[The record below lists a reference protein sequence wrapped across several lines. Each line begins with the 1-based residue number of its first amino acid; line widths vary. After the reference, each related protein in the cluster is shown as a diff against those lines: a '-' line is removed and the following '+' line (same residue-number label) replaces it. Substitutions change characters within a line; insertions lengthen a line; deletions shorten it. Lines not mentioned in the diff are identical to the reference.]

1 LATKSSKADVRFGII
16 STANIATKVCLGM
29 HAARGA
35 TPSAVAS
42 RDAGK
47 AKSWAKKHR
56 IPRSFG
62 SYQALLEDPDI
73 DAVYIALPPSMHH
86 EWTIKAAEHG
96 KHVLCEKPIALD
108 LKQAKEMVHAC
119 KQHSVQL
126 MDGVFWVHHPRA
138 NHLRKSLDKELI
150 GRVRRVTSS
159 FTFTFDWDETPVSN
173 IRLKPDLGGG
183 SLGDLGWYCIR
194 ITHFAFGDLPER
206 VFATARYHNKVDI
219 NLSAMLWYSNERMA
233 SFDCGFD
240 TVMRQWF
247 EIAGTKSSLVCD
259 DFVLPNSTETAR
271 YFMHDGSGKK
281 RKEFTIADGIQEVS
295 MVEDFARIVQSGK
308 LDPRWPAETL
318 ATQTVVDALARS
330 AKQGKIIELK

>member
-1 LATKSSKADVRFGII
+1 VKSSKADVRIGII
-16 STANIATKVCLGM
+16 STAAIATKVCKGM
-29 HAARGA
+29 HVARHA
-35 TPSAVAS
+35 TPAAVAS
-42 RDAGK
+42 RDAQK
-47 AKSWAKKHR
+47 AKAWARKHR
-56 IPRSFG
+56 VPNSYG
-62 SYQALLEDPDI
+62 SYLALLEDPEI
-73 DAVYIALPPSMHH
+73 DAVYIALPPSMHR

-119 KQHSVQL
+119 QQHRVQL

-138 NHLRKSLDKELI
+138 LHLRKTLDKELI
-150 GRVRRVTSS
+150 GQVRRVTSS
-159 FTFTFDWDETPVSN
+159 FTFHWDEMPLDN
-173 IRLKPDLGGG
+173 IRLKPELGGG

-194 ITHFAFGDLPER
+194 ITHFAFGDLPQR
-206 VFATARYHNKVDI
+206 VFASARYVNKVDV
-219 NLSAMLWYSNERMA
+219 NLSAMMWYADERMA

-259 DFVLPNSTETAR
+259 DFVLPNSTESAR

-281 RKEFTIADGIQEVS
+281 RKEFTIKNGIQEVS
-295 MVEDFARIVQSGK
+295 MIEDFAQIIQSGQ

-318 ATQTVVDALARS
+318 ATQTVIDALARS
-330 AKQGKIIELK
+330 ARQEKIVELG